1 MTRGKR
7 LLNHDNFFYYFFG
20 SSPFIATFALRNKR
34 IMIME
39 GTGTLH
45 PQPTVFNAAQLYLL
59 DVFAGIRSE
68 EELNDIRQLVADYYA
83 RKLDE
88 MTEAMWQSGEL
99 DQKRLDEISQMD
111 LHQWLREQKE
121 KEKIAV

>member
-1 MTRGKR
+1 
-7 LLNHDNFFYYFFG
+7 
-20 SSPFIATFALRNKR
+20 
-34 IMIME
+34 MIME

-111 LHQWLREQKE
+111 LHQCLREQKE